1 MWPQENRSV
10 GDWAV
15 AAQLVLASVAR
26 SVESLSDLRPVFFL
40 FCCLLQIY
48 LYYGSRR
55 NAHLLTYAGFVD
67 AQHRN
72 DEMIF
77 ELSIDGK
84 PWATAV
90 PLTGNGPAEAAA
102 ALTASPASPTPVDP
116 LLKIKLMLLAKVG
129 MGSGFLVKL
138 PLLDR
143 PDGFEGAT
151 GNRFTAA
158 KEAKEAAEAAA
169 SASGSGDAQ
178 DPEAAARA
186 LSAAQEAKQA
196 ARASFR
202 ALLHFL
208 RVACLAT
215 KETAALALKHKPD
228 GFGQRRHAWT
238 RTERLR
244 RWTLPLS
251 LTVVC
256 CRCCRCAAV
265 VLSLQA
271 TRSSRVSTSFHLS
284 TRTTISMPSP
294 FCTTL

>member
-1 MWPQENRSV
+1 
-10 GDWAV
+10 
-15 AAQLVLASVAR
+15 
-26 SVESLSDLRPVFFL
+26 
-40 FCCLLQIY
+40 
-48 LYYGSRR
+48 
-55 NAHLLTYAGFVD
+55 
-67 AQHRN
+67 
-72 DEMIF
+72 MIF

-90 PLTGNGPAEAAA
+90 PLTGNGPAEGAA

-129 MGSGFLVKL
+129 MNGSGFMVKL

-215 KETAALALKHKPD
+215 KEAAALALKHKPV
-228 GFGQRRHAWT
+228 GFGQRRRARP
-238 RTERLR
+238 RTER
-244 RWTLPLS
+244 
-251 LTVVC
+251 
-256 CRCCRCAAV
+256 
-265 VLSLQA
+265 
-271 TRSSRVSTSFHLS
+271 
-284 TRTTISMPSP
+284 
-294 FCTTL
+294 